1 MPISRGRSTVIALA
15 IHERRPRQ
23 PVNAT
28 LAERLKWA
36 RKRAG
41 LTQQQVAD
49 AAGMTQPAYSD
60 LESARS
66 KSSALIA
73 SLADALRVS
82 ALWLER
88 GVGSPDGVSVRET
101 SPAYRE
107 AVNESELAVVID
119 AVETWLAES
128 RRTLPPVDKAKLVAS
143 LYRMLPTALEE
154 GDRLAQQR
162 STVVSLL
169 NVVNRAGSN
178 AQGTEGPVAFGAP
191 GSEPTGKRRGR
202 RATG

>member
-1 MPISRGRSTVIALA
+1 
-15 IHERRPRQ
+15 
-23 PVNAT
+23 VNAT

-41 LTQQQVAD
+41 LTQQQVAE

-66 KSSALIA
+66 KSSALTA
-73 SLADALRVS
+73 SLADALKVS

-88 GVGSPDGVSVRET
+88 GVGTPEQPVAIRET
-101 SPAYRE
+101 APTYRDG
-107 AVNESELAVVID
+107 VNESELAVVID

-128 RRTLPPVDKAKLVAS
+128 KRSLAPADKASLVAS

-154 GDRLAQQR
+154 GDRLVKQR

-169 NVVNRAGSN
+169 EVVNRAGTN

-191 GSEPTGKRRGR
+191 GRKPESKRRGR
-202 RATG
+202 RAAG

>member
-1 MPISRGRSTVIALA
+1 
-15 IHERRPRQ
+15 
-23 PVNAT
+23 
-28 LAERLKWA
+28 LKWA
-36 RKRAG
+36 RKRAR

-60 LESARS
+60 LESGRS
-66 KSSALIA
+66 KSTALVA
-73 SLADALRVS
+73 SLAAALNVS

-88 GVGSPDGVSVRET
+88 GAGSPDLVSARET
-101 SPAYRE
+101 GPAYRE

-128 RRTLPPVDKAKLVAS
+128 RRTLPTADKAKLVAS

-169 NVVNRAGSN
+169 DVVNRAGAN
-178 AQGTEGPVAFGAP
+178 AQGTQGPAAFGAS

-202 RATG
+202 RAEG